1 MAGLF
6 DTSNDTLS
14 QIMAQRQR
22 ANQALGSPYG
32 RYSGIMQ
39 SAGGMVDTMMDA
51 AAGGGAGA
59 SDPAMQKQKELK
71 QIAQVIAQQMGGKT
85 NTPDYFKA
93 LAVAVQDKYPDKAEE
108 ALAKAAQM
116 EQQAQQ
122 TKLTGLK
129 IEEAEKNLKAG
140 EAPVSTIGKLLKDR
154 EKYQE
159 GTFGYQALTNMIEK
173 EYGKKTDKDPSV
185 GAKAELFAQTMFMKP
200 FSELDQKQRETVLKK
215 TEDGASL
222 GDGLTALAN
231 AMAAK
236 EISKEAAKNTAKE
249 ITPVIM
255 QGKENALNAL
265 QGAQDILNSAEGIYA
280 GGYSSA
286 KAAVSK
292 YTPFGSQKKLE
303 NTEKFVQKI
312 KTTVV
317 PLLKEFGGN
326 DSNEELRFLESMQ
339 GGDITQELETIK
351 ETVSSA
357 IEKVKRGIK
366 RTQTSYNN
374 ISSGKG
380 GVDVS
385 IKENTPAKQVT
396 LSNGTVVTVRR
407 KD

>member
-6 DTSNDTLS
+6 DTTNDPAAAV
-14 QIMAQRQR
+14 MQRRQQ

-32 RYSGIMQ
+32 KYAGIVQ
-39 SAGGMVDTMMDA
+39 AGGMFADTGADA
-51 AAGGGAGA
+51 IAGGGYGSA
-59 SDPAMQKQKELK
+59 DPTMAKSIELK
-71 QIAQVIAQQMGGKT
+71 KIAAVVAQQFPGKT
-85 NTPDYFKA
+85 NTPDYYKA
-93 LAVAVQDKYPDKAEE
+93 LALAVQDKYPEKAKE
-108 ALAKAAQM
+108 AMDIAAKK
-116 EQQAQQ
+116 EQEAQQ

-129 IEEAEKNLKAG
+129 IKEAEKALKDG

-159 GTFGYQALTNMIEK
+159 GTFGYQALTSMIEK
-173 EYGKKTDKDPSV
+173 EYGKAKDKNPSV
-185 GAKAELFAQTMFMKP
+185 GAKAELFAQTKFMKP
-200 FSELDQKQRETVLKK
+200 FSELDQKQREVVLKA
-215 TEDGASL
+215 TDEGASL

-249 ITPVIM
+249 ITPVIV

-265 QGAQDILNSAEGIYA
+265 QGAQDILNSKEGIYA

-326 DSNEELRFLESMQ
+326 DSNEELIFLESMQ

-351 ETVSSA
+351 ETVRSA
-357 IEKVKRGIK
+357 IEKVRRGIE

-374 ISSGKG
+374 IKEGKG

-385 IKENTPAKQVT
+385 IKENTPAKQVK

>member
-22 ANQALGSPYG
+22 ANQTLGSPYG
-32 RYSGIMQ
+32 RYSGIVQ

-71 QIAQVIAQQMGGKT
+71 QIAQVIAQQMGGQT

-129 IEEAEKNLKAG
+129 IQEAEKNLKAG
-140 EAPVSTIGKLLKDR
+140 ETPVSTIGKLLKDR

-159 GTFGYQALTNMIEK
+159 GTFGYQALTSMIEK
-173 EYGKKTDKDPSV
+173 EYGKAKDKNPSV
-185 GAKAELFAQTMFMKP
+185 GAKAELFAQTKFMKP
-200 FSELDQKQRETVLKK
+200 FSELDQKQREVVLKA
-215 TEDGASL
+215 TDEGASL

-249 ITPVIM
+249 ITPVIV

-265 QGAQDILNSAEGIYA
+265 QGAQDILNSKEGIYA

-351 ETVSSA
+351 ETVRSA
-357 IEKVKRGIK
+357 IEKVRRGIE

-374 ISSGKG
+374 IKEGKG

-385 IKENTPAKQVT
+385 IKETAPAKQVK